1 MPNGSR
7 PSEDVSKKNKQFE
20 QEAPIMDDVLT
31 SSASSRS
38 RQFSHDPSALADRLW
53 HNNRNIY
60 QLLLKASDLEAARD
74 ALYAYLDRVSRA
86 TQELDCSFHSLEKAN
101 LEECVRALRNII
113 GPAHEARTGVSAL
126 EYLWKMAQGEAYELE
141 EEISPGFVMEF
152 IHLFRGAAGR
162 SGLYPESEDDD
173 VDGAQAPDQRGRR
186 AAKERTRT
194 LDAMM
199 AEAQERLAEYPSGL
213 DERVVRRREKN
224 RDRIL
229 RFLGGS
235 AEDWDDPAWQ
245 IKNIISDAGPLLSLI
260 ELEPEERKAVRKA
273 ARSGMPFGITP
284 YYLSLMDRRAELGYD
299 HAIRAQVI
307 PPPSYVNSMLK
318 HETDREAVFDFMG
331 EQDTSPIDLVTRRYP
346 GIAILKPFNTCA
358 QICVY
363 CQRNWEIDDVMDPRA
378 KASLEK
384 LERALAWFDDH
395 PGVVEVL
402 VTGGD
407 PCVMKNSSLRYIL
420 QGLSEKEHIRRIRL
434 GTRTPVVMPMRW
446 TEDLAELL
454 GEFHEPPKR
463 EIALVTHF
471 MHSYE
476 ITPEAMQA
484 VQRVKRQGIG
494 VYNQQVFT
502 MDNSRRF
509 ETAKLRRDLRA
520 IGVDPYYTFNMKGKE
535 ETDDYRV
542 PIARLLQ
549 ERKEE
554 ARLFP
559 GLERTDEAVFNVPRL
574 GKNQLNA
581 WQGHRLIMIRP
592 DGRRVYEF
600 HPWEKN
606 ITAVP
611 TYDYTDVSIYDYL
624 VRVAERGEDVRD
636 YKTIWYYL

>member
-1 MPNGSR
+1 
-7 PSEDVSKKNKQFE
+7 
-20 QEAPIMDDVLT
+20 MDDALT
-31 SSASSRS
+31 SSASSCS
-38 RQFSHDPSALADRLW
+38 VVFSHDPSALADRLW
-53 HNNRNIY
+53 QSNRNIY
-60 QLLLKASDLEAARD
+60 QLLIKAQDLEGARE
-74 ALYAYLDRVSRA
+74 ALYTYLDRLSRE
-86 TQELDCSFHSLEKAN
+86 TQELDCALHPLERAN
-101 LEECVRALRNII
+101 VDECLRTLRNII
-113 GPAHEARTGVSAL
+113 GPVHEARTGVSAL
-126 EYLWKMAQGEAYELE
+126 ECLWKLAQGEEQE
-141 EEISPGFVMEF
+141 EEEKVSSGFLMEF
-152 IHLFRGAAGR
+152 IHLFRGVTGR
-162 SGLYPESEDDD
+162 SGLYPDSEDDD
-173 VDGAQAPDQRGRR
+173 VVGKAHSPLRGRR
-186 AAKERTRT
+186 AASARTKT
-194 LDAMM
+194 LDHMM
-199 AEAQERLAEYPSGL
+199 AEATGRLADYPSGL
-213 DERVVRRREKN
+213 DERIIRRRHDN

-229 RFLGGS
+229 RYFGGTPD
-235 AEDWDDPAWQ
+235 DWEDPAWQ
-245 IKNIISDAGPLLSLI
+245 IRNIISDAAALLNLI
-260 ELEPEERKAVRKA
+260 ELGEEEKEAVRRA
-273 ARSGMPFGITP
+273 ARSNMPFGITP
-284 YYLSLMDRRAELGYD
+284 YYLSLMDRQANGRHD

-307 PPPSYVNSMLK
+307 PPPNYVNAVLK
-318 HETDREAVFDFMG
+318 QNADREVVFDFMG

-384 LERALAWFDDH
+384 LDRALAWFDDH
-395 PGVVEVL
+395 PEVGEVL

-420 QGLSEKEHIRRIRL
+420 NGLSEKEHIRRIRL

-446 TEDLAELL
+446 TEDLAQLL
-454 GEFHEPPKR
+454 GEFHVPGKR

-509 ETAKLRRDLRA
+509 ETARLRRDLRA

-559 GLERTDEAVFNVPRL
+559 GMERTDEAVFNVPRL
-574 GKNQLNA
+574 GKNQLGS
-581 WQGHRLIMIRP
+581 WQDHRLIMIRP

-611 TYDYTDVSIYDYL
+611 TYDYADVSIYDYL
-624 VRVAERGEDVRD
+624 IRLAERGEDIRD
-636 YKTIWYYL
+636 YKTIWYYF

>member
-1 MPNGSR
+1 MSNGSK
-7 PSEDVSKKNKQFE
+7 PSEDVSKNNVHFE
-20 QEAPIMDDVLT
+20 QEAPTMDDALAGAASP
-31 SSASSRS
+31 SSIEI
-38 RQFSHDPSALADRLW
+38 SHDSSALADRLW
-53 HNNRNIY
+53 QSNRNIH
-60 QLLLKASDLEAARD
+60 QLLQKAPDLEAARD
-74 ALYAYLDRVSRA
+74 ALYAYVDRVSRA
-86 TQELDCSFHSLEKAN
+86 SLELDCFLHSLEKTN
-101 LEECVRALRNII
+101 VEECVRTLRNII
-113 GPAHEARTGVSAL
+113 GPVHEARTGVSAL
-126 EYLWKMAQGEAYELE
+126 ECLWKMALGEEHDLE
-141 EEISPGFVMEF
+141 ETVSPGFVMEF
-152 IHLFRGAAGR
+152 IHLFRGLRGR
-162 SGLYPESEDDD
+162 SALYPDSEDEDIC
-173 VDGAQAPDQRGRR
+173 GPETPALRGRS

-194 LDAMM
+194 LDRMM
-199 AEAQERLAEYPSGL
+199 AEAERRLEEYPSGL
-213 DERVVRRREKN
+213 DERVVRRRLKN

-229 RFLGGS
+229 RYFGGT
-235 AEDWDDPAWQ
+235 AEDWEDPAWQ
-245 IKNIISDAGPLLSLI
+245 IRNIISEAGPLLNLI
-260 ELEPEERKAVRKA
+260 ELGPAEREAVRRA
-273 ARSGMPFGITP
+273 AKSSIPFGITP
-284 YYLSLMDRRAELGYD
+284 YYLSLMDRQADLGFD

-307 PPPSYVNSMLK
+307 PPPSYVKSMLK
-318 HETDREAVFDFMG
+318 HEPNREAVFDFMG

-363 CQRNWEIDDVMDPRA
+363 CQRNWEIDDVMDPGA

-384 LERALAWFDDH
+384 LEKALAWFDEH
-395 PGVVEVL
+395 PGVGEVL

-420 QGLSEKEHIRRIRL
+420 QGLSEKEHIHRIRL

-454 GEFHEPPKR
+454 GEFHEPGKR

-471 MHSYE
+471 IHPYE

-484 VQRVKRQGIG
+484 VQRIRRQGIS

-502 MDNSRRF
+502 VHNSRRF
-509 ETAKLRRDLRA
+509 ETAKLRRTLKA
-520 IGVDPYYTFNMKGKE
+520 VGVDPYYTFNMKGKK

-559 GLERTDEAVFNVPRL
+559 GLERTDEPVFNVPRL

-581 WQGHRLIMIRP
+581 WQGHNLIMIRP

-606 ITAVP
+606 ITAAP

-624 VRVAERGEDVRD
+624 LHLAELGEDISD
-636 YKTIWYYL
+636 YKTIWYYF